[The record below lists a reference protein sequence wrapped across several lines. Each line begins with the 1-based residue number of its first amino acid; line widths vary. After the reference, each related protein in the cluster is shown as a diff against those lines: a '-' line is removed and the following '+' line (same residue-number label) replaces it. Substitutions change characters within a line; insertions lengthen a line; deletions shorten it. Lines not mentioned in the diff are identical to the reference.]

1 MYNKT
6 FLSRKIWFSLFVTLL
21 LINCC
26 KPAKNNKEDTTSFI
40 KNMDFPDSI
49 QQRQLKNN
57 YYQFPS
63 AKEMFNYIKQE
74 ETLAFNPNLTNPVSH
89 YPRYVDTKSKILN
102 LGIYLADI
110 SYLTLYKEINKAS
123 EYLEVV
129 HKLYK
134 DLRIEV
140 PFTDQFISRIKDN
153 LNNEDSLVY
162 ISEQYSDEFYRYMY
176 SNNKEHILATVSAG
190 SYIEGLYIALNLVDE
205 YKENSS
211 VIQKIAE
218 QKYTF
223 ENLYQNLNEFND
235 DSNIHLTLQYMEKI
249 LSVYNQLETKRKP
262 VKTSKNE
269 DNILVID
276 GGDEFFMS
284 RSQFYELKSLINQLR
299 KEIITKSF

>member
-1 MYNKT
+1 
-6 FLSRKIWFSLFVTLL
+6 
-21 LINCC
+21 
-26 KPAKNNKEDTTSFI
+26 
-40 KNMDFPDSI
+40 
-49 QQRQLKNN
+49 
-57 YYQFPS
+57 
-63 AKEMFNYIKQE
+63 
-74 ETLAFNPNLTNPVSH
+74 
-89 YPRYVDTKSKILN
+89 
-102 LGIYLADI
+102 
-110 SYLTLYKEINKAS
+110 
-123 EYLEVV
+123 
-129 HKLYK
+129 
-134 DLRIEV
+134 
-140 PFTDQFISRIKDN
+140 
-153 LNNEDSLVY
+153 LVY